1 MVEIFVPRNEFV
13 VFIIKKTRNLKNE
26 RDTCIRNIL
35 DGSRYAG
42 AYIWGLILDRLIYMR
57 GLITWGVG
65 WGGGALT

>member
-42 AYIWGLILDRLIYMR
+42 AYIRGLILDRLIYER
-57 GLITWGVG
+57 AYNLGSGVG
-65 WGGGALT
+65 GGGGL

>member
-42 AYIWGLILDRLIYMR
+42 AYIRGLILDRLIYER
-57 GLITWGVG
+57 AYNLGSGVG
-65 WGGGALT
+65 GGGL